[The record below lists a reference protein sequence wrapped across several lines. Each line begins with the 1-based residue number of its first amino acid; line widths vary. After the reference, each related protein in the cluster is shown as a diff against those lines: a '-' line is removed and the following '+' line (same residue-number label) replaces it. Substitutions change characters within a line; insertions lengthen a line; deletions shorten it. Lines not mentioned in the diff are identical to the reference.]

1 MEFFLLYYYY
11 NNVIANKSVNDFSFS
26 SCLFLCSGR
35 SPIYS
40 HMNATLQGLST
51 VRVFN
56 ANKILEN
63 EFHEFQDQNTSSF
76 FLFLCATRCFAL
88 WLDIVC
94 LAYIAFVTYSFLF
107 LGDGK
112 QLNSIENVGFRSI
125 GQWPY
130 INNIHHFFFI
140 N

>member
-1 MEFFLLYYYY
+1 
-11 NNVIANKSVNDFSFS
+11 
-26 SCLFLCSGR
+26 
-35 SPIYS
+35 
-40 HMNATLQGLST
+40 MNATLQGLST

-76 FLFLCATRCFAL
+76 YLYLCATRCFAL

-107 LGDGK
+107 FGDGK
-112 QLNSIENVGFRSI
+112 QSNIEYAYT
-125 GQWPY
+125 Y
-130 INNIHHFFFI
+130 I
-140 N
+140 